1 MWLQSLALSHTL
13 QNADESLSPFVKFS
27 VPAIGKCDPILNCIV
42 LVSYKIELLCNCFLM
57 CGLFYCKLWRD
68 SVIPFS
74 FGDLRMPFS
83 NARLIITWGVLNQ
96 RPVPEWKVYWSR
108 GRKSVTSGHR
118 RDFSKANRNLP
129 FLTLSLPHKRFPE
142 HSALPLITFST
153 TLPNSAMCL
162 LLDFLPTSQHGK
174 TELVPPP
181 TSLKAPQTTH
191 LLGQSS
197 QQDQLLV
204 FV

>member
-1 MWLQSLALSHTL
+1 
-13 QNADESLSPFVKFS
+13 
-27 VPAIGKCDPILNCIV
+27 
-42 LVSYKIELLCNCFLM
+42 M

-83 NARLIITWGVLNQ
+83 NARLIITWWVLNQ

-108 GRKSVTSGHR
+108 GRKSVTSGR
-118 RDFSKANRNLP
+118 RRAFSKANRNLP
-129 FLTLSLPHKRFPE
+129 FLTLSLPHKCFPE

-174 TELVPPP
+174 TELHQPPWRHHRP
-181 TSLKAPQTTH
+181 SSPRSKLSAGLALSIYVKGLIFKVLLLMNTRTT
-191 LLGQSS
+191 
-197 QQDQLLV
+197 
-204 FV
+204 